1 MTTWDDELG
10 FDMCDSHHPTWLERM
25 EAAAEFKRDMERENG
40 SDVLRAGNDGKGD

>member
-40 SDVLRAGNDGKGD
+40 SSDAPLPDKRPA